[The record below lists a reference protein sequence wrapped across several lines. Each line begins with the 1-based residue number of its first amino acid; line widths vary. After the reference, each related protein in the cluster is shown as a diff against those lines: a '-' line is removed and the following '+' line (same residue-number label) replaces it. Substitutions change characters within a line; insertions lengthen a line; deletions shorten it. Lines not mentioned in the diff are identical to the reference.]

1 MTRLSSFHLRVQH
14 AIRQRQLLHPGERL
28 LVAFSGGQD
37 SFCLLQI
44 LRDLQPRWDWKLFV
58 LHCDHRWSADETEC
72 ARFLQRWLQ
81 QQGLIHA
88 VATADPIRRDE
99 AGARAWRYQQ
109 LDKWARIWECSAVVM
124 GHTAS
129 DRAETLLWNLLRGT
143 GAAGLSSLDWQ
154 RRLDERDPTSARLV
168 RPLLGLFRWETEQFC
183 RQHQLPVW
191 PDRSNQD
198 LAHGRNRLRLEVMP
212 YLKQHFNPQL
222 EAALNRAATLL
233 QAEHELV
240 VAQADQL
247 WAQVY
252 EPTLPGLRRD
262 PLRAAPLAL
271 QRQVMFR
278 FLSLVLPHHPTF
290 DQVEAGI
297 QLLKAGRGSRSPDY
311 PGGSWLEVKEDHIC
325 FVSINST
332 SPKGS
337 NSPRL

>member
-1 MTRLSSFHLRVQH
+1 MARLSPLHLRVQC
-14 AIRQRQLLHPGERL
+14 AIRQRQLLHPGQRL

-44 LRDLQPRWDWKLFV
+44 LRDLQPRWGWQLFV

-72 ARFLQRWLQ
+72 ARFLQGWLQ
-81 QQGLIHA
+81 QQGLPHA
-88 VATADPIRRDE
+88 VETADPIRRDE

-109 LDKWARIWECSAVVM
+109 LEKWARIWDCSAVVM
-124 GHTAS
+124 GHTAT
-129 DRAETLLWNLLRGT
+129 DRAETFLWNLLRGT

-154 RRLDERDPTSARLV
+154 RHLDDRDPTSAQVV
-168 RPLLGLFRWETEQFC
+168 RPLLGLYRWETEQFC
-183 RQHQLPVW
+183 QQHQLPVW

-240 VAQADQL
+240 VAQAAQL
-247 WAQVY
+247 WPQVY
-252 EPTLPGLRRD
+252 EPALPGLRRD

-271 QRQVMFR
+271 QRQVMFQ

-290 DQVEAGI
+290 EQVEAGI
-297 QLLKAGRGSRSPDY
+297 QLLKADRGSRSPDY
-311 PGGSWLEVKEDHIC
+311 PGGHWLEVKGDHLVC
-325 FVSINST
+325 FH
-332 SPKGS
+332 
-337 NSPRL
+337 